1 MTQTPA
7 SGKPGDQSEP
17 TGPGGP
23 DLASAGAAGRNEPGV
38 SAPPDT
44 NQGRSEPLRDS
55 DVPAKGTPGAG
66 DPQAPSVARVAHEGD
81 VAGGLA
87 AREQTQDPG
96 PGDSKGVEVPSQDP
110 APGSSEDLPSI
121 QTGATADR
129 TASVPVEPGTQTGG
143 TTTQSTVGAHRGSAP
158 DGEVG
163 AG

>member
-23 DLASAGAAGRNEPGV
+23 DLASAGAVA
-38 SAPPDT
+38 
-44 NQGRSEPLRDS
+44 
-55 DVPAKGTPGAG
+55 AKGTPGAG

-96 PGDSKGVEVPSQDP
+96 PGDSKGVEVPSQEP
-110 APGSSEDLPSI
+110 APGTSEDLPSI